1 MRRSVF
7 QLVGILWILLP
18 PVFLTANPLELVSQS
33 QPAAP
38 IQAPEPADNSYCY
51 VCHRNFE
58 KETLTRNHTPTGIG
72 CEKCHGLSERHSSD
86 EDGITPPQI
95 MYSKAKIV
103 PFCLSCHPAKK
114 MTMIDSHASF
124 HGITKESKE
133 IPKDG
138 KIDVCTDCHG
148 EHRLKVRTRR
158 WDKETGKLISDDG
171 VRMMEENPS
180 DKMKKK

>member
-1 MRRSVF
+1 MRKSLF
-7 QLVGILWILLP
+7 QLVGVLWPLLS
-18 PVFLTANPLELVSQS
+18 PVVLTTYTLELVSQS
-33 QPAAP
+33 QPTAST
-38 IQAPEPADNSYCY
+38 QTPESADNSYCY

-58 KETLTRNHTPTGIG
+58 KETLTRKHTPNGIG

-103 PFCLSCHPAKK
+103 PFCQSCHPTEKN
-114 MTMIDSHASF
+114 MNVDEHMSR
-124 HGITKESKE
+124 HGLIIESTE
-133 IPKDG
+133 NLKDG
-138 KIDVCTDCHG
+138 KTSVCTDCHG

-158 WDKETGKLISDDG
+158 WDKETGKLVSDDG
-171 VRMMEENPS
+171 VRMMEENPL

>member
-1 MRRSVF
+1 MRKSLLQR
-7 QLVGILWILLP
+7 VGILWLRLS
-18 PVFLTANPLELVSQS
+18 PVVLTASLLGLVSQS
-33 QPAAP
+33 PPAVSS
-38 IQAPEPADNSYCY
+38 QTPEPADNSYCY

-58 KETLTRNHTPTGIG
+58 KETLTRGHTPAGIG

-95 MYSKAKIV
+95 MYSKAKIAS
-103 PFCLSCHPAKK
+103 FCLSCHPAEKIMRIGSHEILRGTTKK
-114 MTMIDSHASF
+114 
-124 HGITKESKE
+124 SKE
-133 IPKDG
+133 KPMAGNIG
-138 KIDVCTDCHG
+138 VCTDCHG

-180 DKMKKK
+180 DKMKQK